1 MISTYFLLMILGL
14 FTIHNVLFSTFQKN
28 EMQNTALP
36 LIELS
41 QQVAKK
47 LEPLE
52 DLTQRGA
59 EWSNA
64 VLPFDQAHGKSRFI
78 ILNEDDRVL
87 SDTYLYLEP
96 GTSLELELVNKVRQE
111 NNYHYQAYCNSKGEN
126 ILHTAYPVFGE
137 AGNHRATI
145 LGMTSLG
152 EPKEEFAGLL
162 RRVDLY
168 GLSFIIFSLFLY
180 FVLLEKTLSPL
191 DSLETGVEAMSRGHY
206 GQQIEIDEENEL
218 SSIVGSFNTLGSR
231 LGDIEEQQK
240 DFVSTLS
247 HELKTPIASMKIIT
261 DSLLQVRDNISDE
274 LLYEFLEDINSE
286 SDRLKDIID
295 DLLFMATLE
304 KKDVSLTLDTRP
316 ITKALEES
324 IRVILPLAERKNI
337 KLHWDI
343 QEKIFAEF
351 DYNKM
356 KQVFINLISNAVKY
370 TDEGGEIYVEIFTE
384 KERII
389 IEIRDTGI
397 GIDKDSLPYI
407 FDRFYR
413 VDKARSRERGGT
425 GLGLHIVQQIVN
437 LHDGKITVSSE
448 PDVGTTFLIDMP
460 RKYEV

>member
-1 MISTYFLLMILGL
+1 MILGL
-14 FTIHNVLFSTFQKN
+14 FTIHNVLFSYFQNN
-28 EMQNTALP
+28 EMQEVAMP
-36 LIELS
+36 LIERS

-52 DLTQRGA
+52 DLTIRGA

-64 VLPFDQAHGKSRFI
+64 TLPFDQDYKSVRYV
-78 ILNEDDRVL
+78 ILNEDNRVL
-87 SDTYLYLEP
+87 SDTYNYLEM
-96 GTSLELELVNKVRQE
+96 GQTLDLELVEQVRE
-111 NNYHYQAYCNSKGEN
+111 VNNFQYRPYRNSKGEN
-126 ILHTAYPVFGE
+126 VLYTAYPVFNEVGDY
-137 AGNHRATI
+137 RASI
-145 LGMTSLG
+145 LAMTSLG
-152 EPKEEFAGLL
+152 EPKEKFVGLL
-162 RRVDLY
+162 YRVDLF
-168 GLSFIIFSLFLY
+168 GLLFILVSLFLY
-180 FVLLEKTLSPL
+180 LVILQKTLSPL
-191 DSLETGVEAMSRGHY
+191 DGLNQGVQAMSRGNY
-206 GQQIEIDEENEL
+206 GYQIGVEENSEL

-261 DSLLQVRDNISDE
+261 DSLIQARDNIDE
-274 LLYEFLEDINSE
+274 NLLYEFLEDINSE

-304 KKDVSLTLDTRP
+304 KKDVSLTLDIRP

-324 IRVILPLAERKNI
+324 IRVILPLAEQKNI
-337 KLHWDI
+337 TMHWDI
-343 QEKIFAEF
+343 KEKLFAEF

-370 TDEGGEIYVEIFTE
+370 TDEGGEVFINIEGLKDSIH
-384 KERII
+384 
-389 IEIRDTGI
+389 IEIADTGI
-397 GIDKDSLPYI
+397 GIDKSSLPYI

-437 LHDGKITVSSE
+437 LHDGSISVTSE
-448 PDVGTTFLIDMP
+448 PDVGTTFQIEIP

>member
-1 MISTYFLLMILGL
+1 MILGL
-14 FTIHNVLFSTFQKN
+14 FTIHNMLYSYFQKN
-28 EMQNTALP
+28 QMENAALP
-36 LIELS
+36 LLERS

-52 DLTQRGA
+52 DLTKRGA

-64 VLPFDQAHGKSRFI
+64 TLPFDQDHGKVRFI
-78 ILNEDDRVL
+78 ILNEEDRVL
-87 SDTYLYLEP
+87 SDTYGYLKAGE
-96 GTSLELELVNKVRQE
+96 TLRLELAQKVREE
-111 NNYHYQAYCNSKGEN
+111 NNYSYQPYRNSKGEN
-126 ILHTAYPVFGE
+126 ILYTAYPVFNEEGK
-137 AGNHRATI
+137 HRATI
-145 LGMTSLG
+145 LAMTSLG
-152 EPKEEFAGLL
+152 EPKEKLSGLL
-162 RRVDLY
+162 RRIDLY
-168 GLSFIIFSLFLY
+168 GLTFIIFSLLLY
-180 FVLLEKTLSPL
+180 FILLQKNLSAL
-191 DSLETGVEAMSRGHY
+191 DGLDQGVQAMSRGNY
-206 GQQIEIDEENEL
+206 GYQILDEEKSEL
-218 SSIVGSFNTLGSR
+218 SSIVSSFNTLGAR
-231 LGDIEEQQK
+231 LGDIEMQQK
-240 DFVSTLS
+240 EFVSTLS

-261 DSLLQVRDNISDE
+261 DSLLQARDTIDKS

-324 IRVILPLAERKNI
+324 LRILQPIAEQKGI

-343 QEKIFAEF
+343 QEKLFAEF

-370 TDEGGEIYVEIFTE
+370 TDEGGDVYAEISGSKDMIHIV
-384 KERII
+384 
-389 IEIRDTGI
+389 IRDTGI
-397 GIDKDSLPYI
+397 GIAKESLPYI

-425 GLGLHIVQQIVN
+425 GLGLHIVQQIIN
-437 LHDGKITVSSE
+437 LHDGKISVSSE
-448 PDVGTTFLIDMP
+448 PDVGTTFTIDIP